1 MSFLNFFKKKE
12 EPVKKECIV
21 KKFKTKFFLEPSTT
35 YIVKEAKAEKSFRIF
50 NDHVRAGKAGLIITR
65 INPNRI
71 KNVYKDSKVKVV
83 WLTELNEDN
92 CIAPTP
98 MEEITYLIK
107 EFLEKSGCSVV
118 LLDGIEYL
126 IYHNTF
132 EKVLLFLQN
141 LKDLISISNSNLL
154 IPSNKEIIKKQE
166 IELLDREF
174 EVYEE

>member
-1 MSFLNFFKKKE
+1 MSFLDFFKKRE
-12 EPVKKECIV
+12 GPVKEQCPI
-21 KKFKTKFFLEPSTT
+21 KKFKTKYFLEPSTT
-35 YIVKEAKAEKSFRIF
+35 YIVKEEKAAKSFKIF
-50 NDHVRAGKAGLIITR
+50 NDHVNSGKAGLIITR

-71 KNVYKDSKVKVV
+71 RNFYKDLKVKIV

-98 MEEITYLIK
+98 MEEISYLIK

-154 IPSNKEIIKKQE
+154 IPSNKGIIKKQE
-166 IELLDREF
+166 MELLDREF